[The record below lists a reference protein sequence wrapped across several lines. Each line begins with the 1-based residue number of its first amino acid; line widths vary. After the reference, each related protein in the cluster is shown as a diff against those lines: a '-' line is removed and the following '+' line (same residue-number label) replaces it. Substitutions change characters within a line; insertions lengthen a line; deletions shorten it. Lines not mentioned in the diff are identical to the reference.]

1 MDIANSMST
10 EKLRQGLAIRLKESR
25 RHSGLSQDEAGAAI
39 GLPRLAVTLIESG
52 SRKVEAVELA
62 KFSNL
67 YGKDVEWLLFDIIKK
82 NREKV
87 AALED
92 LTRGLSEDDLEHL
105 ERFVNFLRNSPKK
118 QRQRI

>member
-1 MDIANSMST
+1 MST
-10 EKLRQGLAIRLKESR
+10 ENLRQALAIRLKESR

-62 KFSNL
+62 KFSTL

-118 QRQRI
+118 NRQRI